1 MNDVTMRTPRP
12 IPAQMPPMGL
22 IQPPPGPGRPVSD
35 MAWQPGYVP
44 PTLPARRVRTKPRVP
59 KIWLIFALLTILL
72 LVSPAIVK
80 FVLDLQPGDHTDN
93 GDGTYWLYG
102 LHLVFV
108 IFTAPPLVALTLCVV
123 ITEGVMW
130 MVDEWRI
137 HGITVRLWLLP
148 LLVVAALVG
157 GVMYLLYGYDL
168 VLI

>member
-1 MNDVTMRTPRP
+1 MAAGLCSSDSASSPCSNKAAGTQDLAHLCPLDNPAPRE
-12 IPAQMPPMGL
+12 
-22 IQPPPGPGRPVSD
+22 PGNREIR
-35 MAWQPGYVP
+35 
-44 PTLPARRVRTKPRVP
+44 AR
-59 KIWLIFALLTILL
+59 LA
-72 LVSPAIVK
+72 A
-80 FVLDLQPGDHTDN
+80 GDHTDN

-102 LHLVFV
+102 LHWVFV
-108 IFTAPPLVALTLCVV
+108 IFTAPPLVALTLCVA

>member
-1 MNDVTMRTPRP
+1 MTNNAIGSMLGTIPEQMTATGMKRP
-12 IPAQMPPMGL
+12 PSSTIAWSSA
-22 IQPPPGPGRPVSD
+22 GPGCAPV
-35 MAWQPGYVP
+35 
-44 PTLPARRVRTKPRVP
+44 PAHHVRRKPRIP

-108 IFTAPPLVALTLCVV
+108 IFTAPPLVALTLCVA

-148 LLVVAALVG
+148 LLVIAALVG

>member
-1 MNDVTMRTPRP
+1 MV
-12 IPAQMPPMGL
+12 
-22 IQPPPGPGRPVSD
+22 
-35 MAWQPGYVP
+35 
-44 PTLPARRVRTKPRVP
+44 
-59 KIWLIFALLTILL
+59 
-72 LVSPAIVK
+72 
-80 FVLDLQPGDHTDN
+80 FVLC
-93 GDGTYWLYG
+93 
-102 LHLVFV
+102 
-108 IFTAPPLVALTLCVV
+108 TAPPLVALTLCVA

>member
-1 MNDVTMRTPRP
+1 M
-12 IPAQMPPMGL
+12 
-22 IQPPPGPGRPVSD
+22 
-35 MAWQPGYVP
+35 
-44 PTLPARRVRTKPRVP
+44 
-59 KIWLIFALLTILL
+59 TILL

-93 GDGTYWLYG
+93 GDGIYWLYG

-108 IFTAPPLVALTLCVV
+108 IFTAPPLVALTLCVA

>member
-1 MNDVTMRTPRP
+1 MTNNAIGSMPGTIPEQMTATGMKRP
-12 IPAQMPPMGL
+12 LSSTLVWSSA
-22 IQPPPGPGRPVSD
+22 GPGCAPV
-35 MAWQPGYVP
+35 
-44 PTLPARRVRTKPRVP
+44 PAHHVRRKPRIP
-59 KIWLIFALLTILL
+59 KIWLIFALIAILVIVSPTIL
-72 LVSPAIVK
+72 K
-80 FVLDLQPGDHTDN
+80 FLLDLQPGDHTDN

-108 IFTAPPLVALTLCVV
+108 IFTAPPLVALTLCVA

>member
-1 MNDVTMRTPRP
+1 MFLRLCQLAVFEQ
-12 IPAQMPPMGL
+12 A
-22 IQPPPGPGRPVSD
+22 
-35 MAWQPGYVP
+35 A
-44 PTLPARRVRTKPRVP
+44 VP

-102 LHLVFV
+102 LHWVFV
-108 IFTAPPLVALTLCVV
+108 IFTAPPLVALTLCVA

>member
-1 MNDVTMRTPRP
+1 MNDDTMRTPRP

-80 FVLDLQPGDHTDN
+80 FVL
-93 GDGTYWLYG
+93 G
-102 LHLVFV
+102 L
-108 IFTAPPLVALTLCVV
+108 
-123 ITEGVMW
+123 
-130 MVDEWRI
+130 
-137 HGITVRLWLLP
+137 
-148 LLVVAALVG
+148 AAG
-157 GVMYLLYGYDL
+157 GSH
-168 VLI
+168 